1 MATKKTKPI
10 VEEAKEEIVA
20 PIEEVKVEE
29 VKEEIVA
36 PVEEVKNEEVKEEI
50 VAPVEETNTKK
61 FVVVTTDRLNVRKVS
76 SVDTEF
82 LNIVSKGEKLLI
94 NYPKLVKGF
103 YSITTSSGIK
113 GYVMKEFVVEK

>member
-1 MATKKTKPI
+1 MAAKKTKPI
-10 VEEAKEEIVA
+10 VK
-20 PIEEVKVEE
+20 E

-36 PVEEVKNEEVKEEI
+36 PVEEVKEEVKIEEVKEEV

-61 FVVVTTDRLNVRKVS
+61 FVVVTTDRLNVRKGPS
-76 SVDTEF
+76 KDTEV
-82 LNIVSKGEKLLI
+82 LNIVSKDEKLLI
-94 NYPKLVKGF
+94 NDPKLIEGF

>member
-1 MATKKTKPI
+1 MAAKKTKPI
-10 VEEAKEEIVA
+10 VK
-20 PIEEVKVEE
+20 E

-36 PVEEVKNEEVKEEI
+36 PVEEVKIEEAKIEEVKIEEVKEEV

-61 FVVVTTDRLNVRKVS
+61 FVVVTTDRLNVRKGPS
-76 SVDTEF
+76 KDTEV
-82 LNIVSKGEKLLI
+82 LNIVSKDEKLLI
-94 NYPKLVKGF
+94 NDPKLVKGF

>member
-10 VEEAKEEIVA
+10 
-20 PIEEVKVEE
+20 VEE

-36 PVEEVKNEEVKEEI
+36 PVEEVKEEVKEEVI
-50 VAPVEETNTKK
+50 APVEETNTKK
-61 FVVVTTDRLNVRKVS
+61 FVVVTTDRLNVRKGPS
-76 SVDTEF
+76 KDTEV
-82 LNIVSKGEKLLI
+82 LNIVSKDEKLLI
-94 NYPKLVKGF
+94 NDPKLIKGF

>member
-10 VEEAKEEIVA
+10 I
-20 PIEEVKVEE
+20 EE

-36 PVEEVKNEEVKEEI
+36 PVEEAKVEEI
-50 VAPVEETNTKK
+50 NTKK
-61 FVVVTTDRLNVRKVS
+61 FVVVTTDRLNVRKGPS
-76 SVDTEF
+76 KDTEV
-82 LNIVSKGEKLLI
+82 LNIVSKDEKLLI
-94 NYPKLVKGF
+94 NDPKLIKGF

>member
-29 VKEEIVA
+29 AKVEEEIVA
-36 PVEEVKNEEVKEEI
+36 PVEEI
-50 VAPVEETNTKK
+50 NTKK
-61 FVVVTTDRLNVRKVS
+61 FVVVTTDRLNVRKGPS
-76 SVDTEF
+76 KDTEV
-82 LNIVSKGEKLLI
+82 LNIVSKDEKLLI

>member
-10 VEEAKEEIVA
+10 
-20 PIEEVKVEE
+20 VEE

-36 PVEEVKNEEVKEEI
+36 PVEEVKEEVKEEVI
-50 VAPVEETNTKK
+50 APVEETNTKK
-61 FVVVTTDRLNVRKVS
+61 FVVVTTDRLNVRKGPS
-76 SVDTEF
+76 KDTEV
-82 LNIVSKGEKLLI
+82 LNIVSKDEKLLI
-94 NYPKLVKGF
+94 NDPKLVKGF

>member
-10 VEEAKEEIVA
+10 
-20 PIEEVKVEE
+20 VEE

-36 PVEEVKNEEVKEEI
+36 PVEEVK
-50 VAPVEETNTKK
+50 VEETNTKK
-61 FVVVTTDRLNVRKVS
+61 FVVVTTDRLNVRKGPS
-76 SVDTEF
+76 KDTEV
-82 LNIVSKGEKLLI
+82 LNIVSKDEKLLI
-94 NYPKLVKGF
+94 NDPKLIEGF

>member
-10 VEEAKEEIVA
+10 I
-20 PIEEVKVEE
+20 EE

-36 PVEEVKNEEVKEEI
+36 PVEEAK
-50 VAPVEETNTKK
+50 VEETNTKK
-61 FVVVTTDRLNVRKVS
+61 FVVVTTDRLNVRKGPS
-76 SVDTEF
+76 KDTEV
-82 LNIVSKGEKLLI
+82 LNIVSKDEKLLI
-94 NYPKLVKGF
+94 NDPKLVKGF

>member
-10 VEEAKEEIVA
+10 I
-20 PIEEVKVEE
+20 EE

-36 PVEEVKNEEVKEEI
+36 PVEDAK
-50 VAPVEETNTKK
+50 VEETNTKK
-61 FVVVTTDRLNVRKVS
+61 FVVVTTDRLNVRKGPS
-76 SVDTEF
+76 KDTEV
-82 LNIVSKGEKLLI
+82 LNIVSKDEKLLI
-94 NYPKLVKGF
+94 NDPKLVKGF

>member
-10 VEEAKEEIVA
+10 
-20 PIEEVKVEE
+20 VEE

-36 PVEEVKNEEVKEEI
+36 PVEEVKEEVKIEEAKEEI
-50 VAPVEETNTKK
+50 IASVEEINTKK
-61 FVVVTTDRLNVRKVS
+61 FVVVITDRLNVRKGPS
-76 SVDTEF
+76 KDTEV
-82 LNIVSKGEKLLI
+82 LNIVSKDEKLLI
-94 NYPKLVKGF
+94 NDPKLIEGF

>member
-10 VEEAKEEIVA
+10 M
-20 PIEEVKVEE
+20 EE

-36 PVEEVKNEEVKEEI
+36 PVEEAK
-50 VAPVEETNTKK
+50 VEETNTKK
-61 FVVVTTDRLNVRKVS
+61 FVVVTTDRLNVRKGPS
-76 SVDTEF
+76 KDTEV
-82 LNIVSKGEKLLI
+82 LNIVSKDEKLLI
-94 NYPKLVKGF
+94 NDPKLVKGF

>member
-1 MATKKTKPI
+1 MAAKKTKPI
-10 VEEAKEEIVA
+10 VEEVKEEIIA

-36 PVEEVKNEEVKEEI
+36 PVEEVK
-50 VAPVEETNTKK
+50 VEETNTKK
-61 FVVVTTDRLNVRKVS
+61 FVVVTTDRLNVRKGPS
-76 SVDTEF
+76 KDTEV
-82 LNIVSKGEKLLI
+82 LNIVSKDEKLLI
-94 NYPKLVKGF
+94 NDPKLVKGF

>member
-1 MATKKTKPI
+1 MAAKKTKPI
-10 VEEAKEEIVA
+10 
-20 PIEEVKVEE
+20 VEE

-61 FVVVTTDRLNVRKVS
+61 FVAVTTDRLNVRKGPS
-76 SVDTEF
+76 KDTEV
-82 LNIVSKGEKLLI
+82 LNIVSKDEKLLI
-94 NYPKLVKGF
+94 NDPKLVKGF

>member
-10 VEEAKEEIVA
+10 
-20 PIEEVKVEE
+20 VEE

-36 PVEEVKNEEVKEEI
+36 PVEEVKEELKEEVI
-50 VAPVEETNTKK
+50 APVEETNTKK
-61 FVVVTTDRLNVRKVS
+61 FVVVTTDRLNVRKGPS
-76 SVDTEF
+76 KDTEV
-82 LNIVSKGEKLLI
+82 LNIVSKDEKLLI
-94 NYPKLVKGF
+94 NDPKLIEGF